1 MLIAPGAGATFGRL
15 MPEPLERDLE
25 ATRVALGQWFGGVLP
40 EGSGFEIRDL
50 RGPSDTGFSSDTLM
64 FELDYLEAGQ
74 AKQQSLV
81 ARIEP
86 SGGFP
91 IFPTYDVAQQFH
103 VMAAMETQGVPVPRM
118 RWLEEDESVLGSPFY
133 VMDHVEGIVP
143 NDRPPYHQGGW
154 VFELSPEDRSALWW
168 NGLEAMTRVHRLDAA
183 DPVFAFLP
191 RSKDGRSPIEAQ
203 LDYYE
208 HFLDWGCDRTR
219 LPVLVEGLAWLR
231 ANAPSDEPLGICWGD
246 SRLANQIFRDL
257 QCVAVIDWEMVFV
270 GNPVADLGWW
280 IGIDRCFSE
289 GIGLPR
295 ADGLPTAA
303 ETIARWEE
311 LVGRKAEHVAYYQT
325 FAAFRFSVIM
335 ARIAGQM
342 KHYELLPPEHEMDHT
357 NLASFTLERLL
368 EEDGAG

>member
-1 MLIAPGAGATFGRL
+1 
-15 MPEPLERDLE
+15 MPQPLERDLE
-25 ATRVALGQWFGGVLP
+25 ATRATLTEWFGGVLS
-40 EGSGFEIRDL
+40 EGSDFEIGDL

-64 FELDYLEAGQ
+64 FELVYVEEGEA
-74 AKQQSLV
+74 KRESLV

-86 SGGFP
+86 AGGFP
-91 IFPTYDVAQQFH
+91 IFPSYDVAQQFH
-103 VMAAMETQGVPVPRM
+103 VMRAMEAQGVPVPRM
-118 RWLEEDESVLGSPFY
+118 RWLEEDRAVLGSPFY
-133 VMDHVEGIVP
+133 VMDKMEGIVP

-154 VFELSPEDRSALWW
+154 VFELPPGDRAALWW

-183 DPVFAFLP
+183 DPAFAFLP
-191 RSKDGRSPIEAQ
+191 RPDAGRTPIEGQ

-208 HFLDWGCDRTR
+208 HFLDWGCDRRR
-219 LPVLVEGLAWLR
+219 LPLLVESLAWLR

-246 SRLANQIFRDL
+246 SRLANQIFQDL

-280 IGIDRCFSE
+280 TTVDRCFSD

-295 ADGLPTAA
+295 ADGFPSTA
-303 ETIARWEE
+303 ETVARWEE
-311 LVGRKAEHVAYYQT
+311 LVGRKAEHFAYYEI

-342 KHYELLPPEHEMDHT
+342 KYYELMPPDHEMDHN
-357 NLASFTLERLL
+357 NLASLTLACLL
-368 EEDGAG
+368 EEAGAR